1 MGVFTKEEGA
11 DQAFLGITVKARA
24 QDIFGVSNV
33 VEEFLPFNAIQK
45 AIQEE
50 VLDRLNGAAT
60 EGQPLPIK
68 KKQMKIPILPLRQG
82 FRSADDVFTL
92 N

>member
-50 VLDRLNGAAT
+50 AYLILVTSAASGAC
-60 EGQPLPIK
+60 GNFFQVRGI
-68 KKQMKIPILPLRQG
+68 
-82 FRSADDVFTL
+82 F
-92 N
+92 

>member
-11 DQAFLGITVKARA
+11 DQAFLGITVK
-24 QDIFGVSNV
+24 DIFGVSNV

-60 EGQPLPIK
+60 EAGLCV
-68 KKQMKIPILPLRQG
+68 
-82 FRSADDVFTL
+82 RSTYGK
-92 N
+92 